1 MKTIRMLLTIALL
14 LGAVSVYTQAE
25 TRPLV
30 KVSIPFSFTV
40 GKQSLPAGDYTISAF
55 HPQLLIQL
63 QSEDGKEVAVVGTH
77 PKYALNPSTGTKLIF
92 QRYGSVY
99 FLSQIWTQ
107 GDTSGIELPL
117 SNRAKELARNGSS
130 GDVTTIVAE
139 ARFSN

>member
-14 LGAVSVYTQAE
+14 SGAVSVYTQAE

-63 QSEDGKEVAVVGTH
+63 QSADGKQVGFAGTH
-77 PKYALNPSTGTKLIF
+77 PRYALNPSTRTELIF
-92 QRYGSVY
+92 QRYGSTY

-107 GDTSGIELPL
+107 GDTSGLELPL
-117 SNRAKELARNGSS
+117 SNRAKEMAKNGSS
-130 GDVTTIVAE
+130 GDATAIVAE
-139 ARFSN
+139 GRFSQ